1 MILNLNSQT
10 LVLIIRIISL
20 VLRALLFLILAILL
34 SEEEVG
40 RFSIFQ
46 NLLLFSQV
54 LIGFD
59 IYTYYTREIIKFN
72 KKIKEFFLMSVLSFI
87 LINFFVFAFVVYLL
101 DVNGILQN
109 QSTIFFLII
118 LFVES
123 INQEIYRIFIARKKQ
138 TIAYISLF
146 FRSSFWIAILLL
158 YVIIGSETISLFFV
172 YALWLC
178 SSFLALV
185 FSTYYVLK
193 EFNLNLKINFSWLV
207 EGLKIGSIYLLSSLS
222 LKLLF
227 VLDKLAFSQFFD
239 EKLLGVYALYSSVG
253 MGIYILTETIIYNFK
268 FQDLVKHADSRE
280 KFIKYSADFFLKSLI
295 ALIFFTIFA
304 FILIEIASS
313 YLTQNLYTLNKSL
326 GFIVVAAFSFWT
338 FTTIPHY
345 FLYAKNR
352 NFEITLSNIFAIIS
366 LIFLIYFNFLEHL
379 GTSSIPLYIMISLF
393 ISFTIKSYFC
403 MKIFK

>member
-1 MILNLNSQT
+1 
-10 LVLIIRIISL
+10 
-20 VLRALLFLILAILL
+20 
-34 SEEEVG
+34 
-40 RFSIFQ
+40 
-46 NLLLFSQV
+46 
-54 LIGFD
+54 
-59 IYTYYTREIIKFN
+59 
-72 KKIKEFFLMSVLSFI
+72 MSVLSFI

-227 VLDKLAFSQFFD
+227 VFDKLAFSQFFD
-239 EKLLGVYALYSSVG
+239 EKLLEYMLYIAQL

-268 FQDLVKHADSRE
+268 FR
-280 KFIKYSADFFLKSLI
+280 
-295 ALIFFTIFA
+295 
-304 FILIEIASS
+304 
-313 YLTQNLYTLNKSL
+313 
-326 GFIVVAAFSFWT
+326 FSKT
-338 FTTIPHY
+338 C
-345 FLYAKNR
+345 R
-352 NFEITLSNIFAIIS
+352 
-366 LIFLIYFNFLEHL
+366 
-379 GTSSIPLYIMISLF
+379 
-393 ISFTIKSYFC
+393 
-403 MKIFK
+403 